1 MAEEILVKEVL
12 SPEGIEAG
20 EALLRRLDA
29 AGAEVIAAYWIF
41 NPEVGDWRLE
51 FVSPLV
57 ESKGPL
63 WFYAKVFSLREAEPR
78 LTARLDFGGISAIGS
93 KYSFYKELVSAVNSR
108 KTLSEVRLNRIMVGG
123 QLVDLYV
130 YRLPAKRGE

>member
-20 EALLRRLDA
+20 EELLRRLDA

-41 NPEVGDWRLE
+41 NPEVGDWHLE

-63 WFYAKVFSLREAEPR
+63 WFYAVVLSLREAAPK
-78 LTARLDFGGISAIGS
+78 LTSRLDFGVISVLGP
-93 KYSFYKELVSAVNSR
+93 KYSSYKQLDLSR
-108 KTLSEVRLNRIMVGG
+108 
-123 QLVDLYV
+123 
-130 YRLPAKRGE
+130 